1 MEVTNP
7 GGLWGGKTLENI
19 DDGQSKCRNTALIQ
33 LMQDVPFSR
42 GDGTTVEG
50 QGAGIPLVK
59 RETKKTNGLRLEFR
73 ASADWFKVIFWRQD
87 IVIERMAIHRRPTKA
102 PTHRLST
109 SATQRLSVDDV
120 QEPVSKED
128 LEDYFNRF
136 SIDSESDSEPQDT
149 SVPSATKRQI
159 RADGQLLA
167 LIPKNDAIS
176 TRELAGQ
183 TGKSVETVR
192 RELRRLIQ
200 EQKVEPIGKPKS
212 RQRVYKRI

>member
-1 MEVTNP
+1 
-7 GGLWGGKTLENI
+7 
-19 DDGQSKCRNTALIQ
+19 
-33 LMQDVPFSR
+33 
-42 GDGTTVEG
+42 
-50 QGAGIPLVK
+50 
-59 RETKKTNGLRLEFR
+59 
-73 ASADWFKVIFWRQD
+73 
-87 IVIERMAIHRRPTKA
+87 MAIHRRPTKA